1 MQKVEIK
8 GTIVN
13 DEQVA
18 IYEMFGIAHTSPSN
32 VVLPEDGSDILVEV
46 NSGGGAVFAGSE
58 IYTKLKT
65 YEGKVTA
72 RVVGLAASAASV
84 ILMGA
89 DEIEISPTAQIMIH
103 NAWSYVEGDA
113 DEMEAQAN
121 VLRGINKSIQSA
133 YIAKTGL
140 SESELKEYMDAE
152 TWLTAEEA
160 VELGFADK
168 VMFTKDQTTPANVYA
183 SVGCVLPDEVLAKV
197 DKFMNQENPFTIQFD
212 WDKFDYEG
220 LVNEIVNRLQK
231 TEELKS
237 DKPSRLFLF

>member
-1 MQKVEIK
+1 MRKIEIK

-13 DEQVA
+13 DEQAA
-18 IYEMFGIAHTSPSN
+18 IYKMFGIVHTSPSN
-32 VVLPEDGSDILVEV
+32 VVLPEDGSDILVEI

-58 IYTKLKT
+58 IFTKLKA

-89 DEIEISPTAQIMIH
+89 DEVEISPTAQIMIH

-113 DEMEAQAN
+113 DEMEAQAS

-140 SESELKEYMDAE
+140 SEGELKDYMDAE
-152 TWLTAEEA
+152 TWLTADEA

-168 VMFTKDQTTPANVYA
+168 VMFTEDKTTPVNVYA

-197 DKFMNQENPFTIQFD
+197 DKFMNQENPFTVQLD
-212 WDKFDYEG
+212 WDKFDWDR

-231 TEELKS
+231 TEEPEP

>member
-13 DEQVA
+13 DEQAA

-58 IYTKLKT
+58 IYTKLKA

-103 NAWSYVEGDA
+103 NAWSYIEGNA
-113 DEMEAQAN
+113 DEMEVQASI
-121 VLRGINKSIQSA
+121 LRGIDKSIQSA
-133 YIAKTGL
+133 YLAKTGL
-140 SESELKEYMDAE
+140 SEDELKGYMDSE
-152 TWLTAEEA
+152 TWMTAKEA
-160 VELGFADK
+160 VELGFADR
-168 VMFTKDQTTPANVYA
+168 VMFAEESTPMNVYA
-183 SVGCVLPDEVLAKV
+183 SAGHVLPDEVLAKV
-197 DKFMNQENPFTIQFD
+197 DKFLKQEESLSIKLDVERLAETIA
-212 WDKFDYEG
+212 
-220 LVNEIVNRLQK
+220 NRLQK
-231 TEELKS
+231 TEELES